1 MHTSLRRLA
10 AVALSAGLAL
20 SLVPALAS
28 PGTAAERAGCPA
40 EPLRVVVSVNQWGDI
55 TRNLAG
61 ACAKVVQIL
70 TDPNIDPHDYV
81 PSAKAKE
88 RFAGADIVIVNGVG
102 YDDWAQQAAEQYA
115 PKATLVIL
123 GEGVGVQEGANPHLW
138 YSPGYVSLA
147 VNIIT
152 AALREASPKARNYF
166 QERYSAYTSGPFA
179 GYLEAVGSMP
189 VAVPPLRYAATETIF
204 NYMAA
209 STMLED
215 RTPSSWE
222 VNSLQEKNQTKASS
236 REFKQLLRGKKVDVL
251 IFNTQTSD
259 PIAKKVVTIARRNGI
274 PVVKVTETVPP
285 KYSSFV
291 SWQEAMIAN
300 LDQALR
306 RA

>member
-138 YSPGYVSLA
+138 
-147 VNIIT
+147 
-152 AALREASPKARNYF
+152 
-166 QERYSAYTSGPFA
+166 
-179 GYLEAVGSMP
+179 
-189 VAVPPLRYAATETIF
+189 
-204 NYMAA
+204 
-209 STMLED
+209 
-215 RTPSSWE
+215 
-222 VNSLQEKNQTKASS
+222 
-236 REFKQLLRGKKVDVL
+236 
-251 IFNTQTSD
+251 
-259 PIAKKVVTIARRNGI
+259 
-274 PVVKVTETVPP
+274 
-285 KYSSFV
+285 
-291 SWQEAMIAN
+291 
-300 LDQALR
+300 
-306 RA
+306 